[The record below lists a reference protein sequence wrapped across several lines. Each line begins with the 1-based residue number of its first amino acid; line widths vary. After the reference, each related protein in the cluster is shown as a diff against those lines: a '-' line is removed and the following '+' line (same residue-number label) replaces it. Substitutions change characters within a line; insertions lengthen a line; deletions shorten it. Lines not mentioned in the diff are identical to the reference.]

1 MIFLRESNQRVQ
13 VAGFDRNVLG
23 NRGGAGVARRAQHLI
38 DLRRLLQFPGE
49 RVFPAAAADHKN
61 FHFVFDLTVE
71 AAVSAARIF
80 RSAGGT
86 PATTVTA
93 MAIPPE

>member
-1 MIFLRESNQRVQ
+1 
-13 VAGFDRNVLG
+13 
-23 NRGGAGVARRAQHLI
+23 
-38 DLRRLLQFPGE
+38 
-49 RVFPAAAADHKN
+49 VFPAAAANDKN
-61 FHFVFDLTVE
+61 FHVVFDLTVE

-93 MAIPPE
+93 MATPPE